1 MSQIRSERRQQ
12 RKDPDVSHDAL
23 PGKAVGN
30 SCSCVSGGCLDPSPL
45 LQGTW
50 RSTEVGNVYSFWP
63 WGSILQK
70 DSYKWKEM
78 CERRELEATLF

>member
-1 MSQIRSERRQQ
+1 MSQIRSEKRMQK
-12 RKDPDVSHDAL
+12 KDPDVLHDVL

-50 RSTEVGNVYSFWP
+50 RSTEVRNVYFFWP
-63 WGSILQK
+63 WVSIWRVILQK
-70 DSYKWKEM
+70 THVNGKRCVRGEN
-78 CERRELEATLF
+78 